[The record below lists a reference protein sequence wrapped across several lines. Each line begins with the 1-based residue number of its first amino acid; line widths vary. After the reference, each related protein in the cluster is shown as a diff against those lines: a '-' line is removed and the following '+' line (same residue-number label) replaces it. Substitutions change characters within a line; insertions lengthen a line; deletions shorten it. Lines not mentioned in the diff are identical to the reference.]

1 MDKVPGVNGKT
12 FDVKVDIEN
21 GIVYIGDEIYTEGVN
36 ETHLFI
42 KAYTMGRNHKKQ
54 EIKEALSL

>member
-1 MDKVPGVNGKT
+1 MGKVPGVNGKT
-12 FDVKVDIEN
+12 FDVRVDKDKH
-21 GIVYIGDEIYTEGVN
+21 IVYIGDEVYIKGQK
-36 ETHLFI
+36 ETQLFI